1 MSNRQK
7 LWLTIALFLFVAAHI
22 GGAFMLGSH
31 AQEHPTTTLVSY
43 GD

>member
-7 LWLTIALFLFVAAHI
+7 LWLTVALALFAIAHI

-31 AQEHPTTTLVSY
+31 ASEPEPTQLVHH

>member
-7 LWLTIALFLFVAAHI
+7 LWLTVGLVLFAAAHI

-31 AQEHPTTTLVSY
+31 ASEPGRVELVHH